1 MSNDMWFNNPS
12 ILLSNPDQFIP
23 INRLTQTEKVNSLA
37 RFSIYSALV
46 IWVLDKEQKWY
57 YLSIGLIIFSY
68 LMGSSKNNMLNEP
81 FAQYQNYKYLNPK
94 FNYESPNNLKNN
106 NVLGKYLNNTKPFNC
121 WNNGLND
128 QTGFASWCYNDDKQ
142 PNNYNKHHDN
152 YNKQPDFFNKLSDSD
167 MIINNYAEQK
177 SRNNNNIQYP
187 EGASNNNVDI
197 YFDKNKLNNL
207 SNDTLNIKLHLI

>member
-23 INRLTQTEKVNSLA
+23 INRLSQTEKVNSLA
-37 RFSIYSALV
+37 RFSIYSAIV
-46 IWVLDKEQKWY
+46 IWVLDKEQKWF
-57 YLSIGLIIFSY
+57 YLSIGLILFSY

-94 FNYESPNNLKNN
+94 FNYEIPNNLKNN

-142 PNNYNKHHDN
+142 PNNFNKQSDPFNKQHDN
-152 YNKQPDFFNKLSDSD
+152 YRLSDSD

-177 SRNNNNIQYP
+177 SRSNIQSINNN
-187 EGASNNNVDI
+187 NNNVDI

-207 SNDTLNIKLHLI
+207 INDTLNIKLHLI

>member
-1 MSNDMWFNNPS
+1 MWFNNPS

-23 INRLTQTEKVNSLA
+23 INRLSQTEKVNSLA
-37 RFSIYSALV
+37 RFSIYSAIV
-46 IWVLDKEQKWY
+46 IWVLDKEQKWF
-57 YLSIGLIIFSY
+57 YLSIGLILFSY

-94 FNYESPNNLKNN
+94 FNYEIPNNLKNN

-142 PNNYNKHHDN
+142 PNNFNKQSDPFNKQHDN
-152 YNKQPDFFNKLSDSD
+152 YRLSDSD

-177 SRNNNNIQYP
+177 SRSNIQSINNN
-187 EGASNNNVDI
+187 NNNVDI

-207 SNDTLNIKLHLI
+207 INDTLNIKLHLI